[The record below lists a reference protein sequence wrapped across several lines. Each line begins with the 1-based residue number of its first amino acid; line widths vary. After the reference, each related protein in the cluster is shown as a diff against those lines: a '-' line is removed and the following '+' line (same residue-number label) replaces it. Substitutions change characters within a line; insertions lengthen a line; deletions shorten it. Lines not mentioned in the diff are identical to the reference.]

1 MLLLC
6 LHPGGDPGGGAGTG
20 VGVGAGAGGA
30 GAVVLSPLEKPQSE
44 GDLGP
49 GGVGQQGGLGER
61 APAKT
66 DSKTCQTDSKTCK
79 GRDGMV
85 RRR

>member
-6 LHPGGDPGGGAGTG
+6 LCLDPGGDPGGGAGT
-20 VGVGAGAGGA
+20 

-49 GGVGQQGGLGER
+49 GGVGEQGGLGEGG
-61 APAKT
+61 PAK
-66 DSKTCQTDSKTCK
+66 TDSKTCK

-85 RRR
+85 KRR